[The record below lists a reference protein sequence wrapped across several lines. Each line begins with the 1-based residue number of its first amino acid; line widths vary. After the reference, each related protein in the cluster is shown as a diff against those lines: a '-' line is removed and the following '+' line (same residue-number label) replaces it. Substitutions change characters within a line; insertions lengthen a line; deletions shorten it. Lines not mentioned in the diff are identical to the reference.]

1 MAFKHKDL
9 MVNLLPQVPPGD
21 AGGGFGGGGG
31 DGGGQGGAGCTCL
44 TLPAT
49 MCVCLTYPATIQP
62 PCWLTLGCFAPTY
75 HPDMCYFGTT
85 IPRCGPE
92 LPTMRPDCNL
102 AGSVPSCSQDG
113 TSPDALGTN
122 RPPWTVYGADPEQ
135 LAALKDQLQKQIDL
149 VEKAQKAQAERKKK

>member
-1 MAFKHKDL
+1 MAFKRKDL

-49 MCVCLTYPATIQP
+49 MCVCLTYPATVG
-62 PCWLTLGCFAPTY
+62 LTICPAPTLQGNCS
-75 HPDMCYFGTT
+75 DSTT
-85 IPRCGPE
+85 IPTDTG
-92 LPTMRPDCNL
+92 
-102 AGSVPSCSQDG
+102 GVPG
-113 TSPDALGTN
+113 
-122 RPPWTVYGADPEQ
+122 TVYGADPEQ
-135 LAALKDQLQKQIDL
+135 LAVLKDQLQKQIDL